1 MSFPY
6 LLIICA
12 ALSCTIVTIIDAT
25 NKATKLSEA
34 RPQLPNE
41 MRREPFMN
49 SAMREAMM
57 AHPAAA
63 MPIAYKMN
71 VASRAALRSFS
82 PL

>member
-1 MSFPY
+1 
-6 LLIICA
+6 
-12 ALSCTIVTIIDAT
+12 
-25 NKATKLSEA
+25 
-34 RPQLPNE
+34 LPNE